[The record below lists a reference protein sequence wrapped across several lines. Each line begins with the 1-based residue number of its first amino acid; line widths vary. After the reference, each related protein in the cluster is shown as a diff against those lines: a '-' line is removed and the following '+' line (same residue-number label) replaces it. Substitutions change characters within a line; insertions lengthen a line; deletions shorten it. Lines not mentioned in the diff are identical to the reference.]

1 MYDDLIHSYKNLLFA
16 IFNTNSEESK
26 RSIICVYDTKDNDRL
41 IAIFNSSKECAKFF
55 DTGSRCIDS
64 IICKKN
70 LRNHRFRL
78 ERLKYE
84 KGIDKQRK

>member
-16 IFNTNSEESK
+16 IFNTNSEEPK
-26 RSIICVYDTKDNDRL
+26 RDIICVYDTKDNDRL

-55 DTGSRCIDS
+55 NTNYNCIDS

-78 ERLKYE
+78 ERLKYG
-84 KGIDKQRK
+84 KGIDE